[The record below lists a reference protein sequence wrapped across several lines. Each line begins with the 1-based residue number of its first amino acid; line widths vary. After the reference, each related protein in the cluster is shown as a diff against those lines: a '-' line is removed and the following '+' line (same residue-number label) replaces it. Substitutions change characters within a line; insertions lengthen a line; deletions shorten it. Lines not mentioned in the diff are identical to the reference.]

1 LARLILEID
10 IGQRVAVVVPDDEA
24 GIVRIIES
32 SMAAGSGA
40 ASQVRHGFRAPG
52 IRRTSA
58 A

>member
-40 ASQVRHGFRAPG
+40 ESAARAP
-52 IRRTSA
+52 RNPRHFPPRA
-58 A
+58 DH